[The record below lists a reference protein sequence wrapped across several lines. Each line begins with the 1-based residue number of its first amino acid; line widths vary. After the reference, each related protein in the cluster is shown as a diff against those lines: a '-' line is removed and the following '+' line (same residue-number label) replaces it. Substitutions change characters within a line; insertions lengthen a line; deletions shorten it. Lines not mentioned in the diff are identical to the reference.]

1 VIKLYHSP
9 RTRSIRVRW
18 LLEEL
23 GLPYELVTREY
34 RPPSQ
39 PFAQDTP
46 LGKFPSLEDGDT
58 VMIESGA
65 IVEYLLER
73 HGAGRLGPRAG
84 EPGRPQFLQ
93 WLHFAESTLLPPL
106 LEILRH
112 TLIKPE
118 AERIPAVVADGRAR
132 AGKTLEVLE
141 RELGDRPYLLGDEF
155 TAADIMMA
163 YGLQWAEHFGLLGER
178 PRLAA
183 YFRRIV
189 ARPAAQRALS

>member
-1 VIKLYHSP
+1 MIRLYHAP
-9 RTRSIRVRW
+9 RTRSVRVRW

-34 RPPSQ
+34 QRQGQ
-39 PFAQDTP
+39 PFAQDAP

-73 HGAGRLGPRAG
+73 YGEGRLGPRAG
-84 EPGRPQFLQ
+84 EPLRPRFLQ
-93 WLHFAESTLLPPL
+93 WLYFAEATLLPPL
-106 LEILRH
+106 LDVLRH

-132 AGKTLEVLE
+132 AGKTLDMLE
-141 RELGDRPYLLGDEF
+141 RELGDAPHLLGEEF

-163 YGLQWAEHFGLLGER
+163 YGLQWAENFGLLEGR

-183 YFRRIV
+183 YLQRIV
-189 ARPAAQRALS
+189 SRPAAQRALA

>member
-1 VIKLYHSP
+1 MIRLYHAP
-9 RTRSIRVRW
+9 RTRSVRVRW

-23 GLPYELVTREY
+23 GLPHELVTREY
-34 RPPSQ
+34 QRQGQ
-39 PFAQDTP
+39 PFAQAAP
-46 LGKFPSLEDGDT
+46 FGKFPSLEDGDT

-65 IVEYLLER
+65 IVEYLLEKY
-73 HGAGRLGPRAG
+73 GDGRLGPRVG
-84 EPGRPQFLQ
+84 DPLRPRFLQ

-106 LEILRH
+106 LDVLRH

-118 AERIPAVVADGRAR
+118 AERIPAVVEDGRAR
-132 AGKTLEVLE
+132 AGKTLDVLE
-141 RELGDRPYLLGDEF
+141 RELGDAPYLLGAEF

-163 YGLQWAEHFGLLGER
+163 YGLQWAENFGLLEGR

-189 ARPAAQRALS
+189 SRPAAQRALA

>member
-1 VIKLYHSP
+1 MIRLYHAP
-9 RTRSIRVRW
+9 RTRSVRVRW

-34 RPPSQ
+34 QRQGQ

-46 LGKFPSLEDGDT
+46 FGKFPSLEDDGT

-65 IVEYLLER
+65 IVEHLLER
-73 HGAGRLGPRAG
+73 YGAGRLGPRAG
-84 EPGRPQFLQ
+84 DPLRPRFLQ
-93 WLHFAESTLLPPL
+93 WLYFAEATLLPPL
-106 LEILRH
+106 LDVLRH

-118 AERIPAVVADGRAR
+118 AERIPAVVEDGRAR
-132 AGKTLEVLE
+132 AGKTLDVLE
-141 RELGDRPYLLGDEF
+141 RELGDGPYLLGEEF

-163 YGLQWAEHFGLLGER
+163 YGLQWAEHFGLLEGR

-183 YFRRIV
+183 YLRRIV
-189 ARPAAQRALS
+189 SRPAAQRALA